1 MRRLALLL
9 ALVLPIVLAACGGGG
24 GGGGGG
30 ASEQAASSKPCP
42 SGAVEIKMKD
52 IKFAPEK
59 ATATVGQEVCW
70 TNEDDVQHDAVDEA
84 GHAFHSALFGQ
95 GKTFTWKAAK
105 AGTVKYVCTVHPG
118 MDGELD
124 VTG

>member
-1 MRRLALLL
+1 MRRLAVLL
-9 ALVLPIVLAACGGGG
+9 ALVLSAALAACGGGG
-24 GGGGGG
+24 GGG
-30 ASEQAASSKPCP
+30 ATETAASSKPCP
-42 SGAVEIKMKD
+42 AGAVKIQMKD

-59 ATATVGQEVCW
+59 AGAKVGQSVCW
-70 TNEDDVQHDAVDEA
+70 TNDDDVQHDAVDED

-95 GKTFTWKAAK
+95 GKTFTWKADT